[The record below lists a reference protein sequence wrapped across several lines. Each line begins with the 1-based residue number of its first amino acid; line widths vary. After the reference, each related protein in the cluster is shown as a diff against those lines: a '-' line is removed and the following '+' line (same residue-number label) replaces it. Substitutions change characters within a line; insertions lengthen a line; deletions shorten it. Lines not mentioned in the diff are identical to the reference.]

1 MDELGIEILKGKLD
15 YILELTKELNEDL
28 RVYRRNDGCLK
39 VDEEKLQKLNDE
51 VERFC
56 MNITYSLSRCKNT
69 DLKEEMREM
78 RFEGK
83 RIQNIKNP
91 QILEEKFE
99 HLKNKWKDF
108 LKDTLE
114 IRKALKTQE
123 KVDIEE
129 KPKIEITKRVI
140 DPDNEE

>member
-1 MDELGIEILKGKLD
+1 MDESGIEILKGKLD

-28 RVYRRNDGCLK
+28 RVYRRNNGCLK

-56 MNITYSLSRCKNT
+56 KNITYSLSRCKNT

-114 IRKALKTQE
+114 LRKALKTQE
-123 KVDIEE
+123 EVDIEE

>member
-1 MDELGIEILKGKLD
+1 MDESGIEILKGKLD

-56 MNITYSLSRCKNT
+56 KNITYSLSRCKNT

-114 IRKALKTQE
+114 LRKALKTQE
-123 KVDIEE
+123 EVDIEE